1 MEESE
6 NQNPLGHKPRG
17 LIFTFYF
24 LLLIIVNTQKPPALR
39 AGGFYLSH
47 SLLYPPLIP
56 SSTLTSCV
64 SIVINCCL
72 FTGSLV
78 ITGLV
83 VRVLRFLITSVMVG
97 VMGVVL
103 RYLSLIAS
111 ASVVLPSSNSFWYL
125 ELLLLPLDGEAHLVI
140 AVTVRLSVKVSV
152 LGLSVLSSLHL
163 RKVQRLLGM
172 TSTGVVVLP

>member
-1 MEESE
+1 M
-6 NQNPLGHKPRG
+6 
-17 LIFTFYF
+17 
-24 LLLIIVNTQKPPALR
+24 
-39 AGGFYLSH
+39 
-47 SLLYPPLIP
+47 
-56 SSTLTSCV
+56 
-64 SIVINCCL
+64 
-72 FTGSLV
+72 
-78 ITGLV
+78 
-83 VRVLRFLITSVMVG
+83 RVLRFLITSVMVG